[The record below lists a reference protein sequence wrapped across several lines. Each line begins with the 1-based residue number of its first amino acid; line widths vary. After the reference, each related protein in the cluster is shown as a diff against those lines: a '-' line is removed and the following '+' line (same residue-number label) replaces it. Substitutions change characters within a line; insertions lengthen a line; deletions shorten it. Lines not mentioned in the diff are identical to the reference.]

1 MGTTLAIRI
10 TYRTLIQEIPMIKI
24 VVRMRRWVALSFVL
38 FRVVSKRMRRRL
50 KLRMLARIARKD
62 PFVSNSEKPFR
73 ILGKLDVMNGL
84 SRAYRYE
91 RDRVTEQ
98 QGDIGGGHEDC
109 RYLLMGQ
116 PQSYWPLLLCPPPGF
131 RSSYRIG
138 LWVTEFERAPSD
150 WRFAGDIVHEVW
162 TPSHFSAEAI
172 RQIVDVP
179 VHVVPYAVR
188 VRRVPAMDRSA
199 FVPAICYLGMAI
211 MDLRT
216 CPERKNPLGHVR
228 AWLSAFG
235 DDPSCVLL
243 MKVRFSKKT
252 QFMRDLL
259 RAEVASA
266 RNIILTEMSFSDL
279 EMPAFQ
285 AMADVYLSLHRSEG
299 YGLNIQEMLE
309 IGVPTI
315 ATGWSGN
322 MDFMPG
328 YAHAIAVPYTLIP
341 YADPTFHYA
350 EKGLVWADPDIEA
363 AVEALRGARE
373 AHFR

>member
-1 MGTTLAIRI
+1 
-10 TYRTLIQEIPMIKI
+10 MIKI
-24 VVRMRRWVALSFVL
+24 VVRMRRWVALSLVL

-50 KLRMLARIARKD
+50 KLRMLVRIARKD
-62 PFVSNSEKPFR
+62 PFVSDSEKPFR

-98 QGDIGGGHEDC
+98 QGDISGGHEDC

-188 VRRVPAMDRSA
+188 VRRVDPPEKERAR
-199 FVPAICYLGMAI
+199 
-211 MDLRT
+211 LRAGKPV
-216 CPERKNPLGHVR
+216 PERPR
-228 AWLSAFG
+228 
-235 DDPSCVLL
+235 PSEAALA
-243 MKVRFSKKT
+243 S
-252 QFMRDLL
+252 L
-259 RAEVASA
+259 RAQ
-266 RNIILTEMSFSDL
+266 L
-279 EMPAFQ
+279 
-285 AMADVYLSLHRSEG
+285 AD
-299 YGLNIQEMLE
+299 
-309 IGVPTI
+309 GVRQ
-315 ATGWSGN
+315 
-322 MDFMPG
+322 
-328 YAHAIAVPYTLIP
+328 
-341 YADPTFHYA
+341 
-350 EKGLVWADPDIEA
+350 GLVQAP
-363 AVEALRGARE
+363 
-373 AHFR
+373 